1 MIVSAFG
8 VRGEVRIRPFTS
20 QPENIAGYGTLFDKA
35 GRRGFV
41 VDSFRVRDGSVL
53 ARLSGVGSR
62 DAAEQLVG
70 THLYVSREALPSLDE
85 DEWYYAELIGLDAY
99 GDDGVLWGRVKAVW
113 DFGAGDVLELE
124 RMEDR
129 KQAETSQS
137 LLIPFT
143 QENVAGVS
151 VSNGRIVLTD
161 MARRFEWQR
170 S

>member
-20 QPENIAGYGTLFDKA
+20 QPENIARYGDIFDES
-35 GRRGFV
+35 GERRFSIEG
-41 VDSFRVRDGSVL
+41 FRVKDGDVL
-53 ARLSGVGSR
+53 ARLSDVKSR
-62 DAAEQLVG
+62 NDAEALAGMQI
-70 THLYVSREALPSLDE
+70 YVSRQSLPQTEE

-99 GDDGVLWGRVKAVW
+99 GDDGALWGRVKAVW

-124 RMEDR
+124 HMED
-129 KQAETSQS
+129 KKQS

-143 QENVAGVS
+143 RENVAEVS
-151 VSNGRIVLTD
+151 VSDARVVLTE